1 MSKLNNKYTVYF
13 ELFGKKM
20 KTDVE
25 ARNEEHAKGIVKSKI
40 IFHKVQL
47 NPLDYLKNMF
57 GI

>member
-1 MSKLNNKYTVYF
+1 
-13 ELFGKKM
+13 M

-25 ARNEEHAKGIVKSKI
+25 AKNEEHAKEIVKSKI

-47 NPLDYLKNMF
+47 NPLDFLKNIF